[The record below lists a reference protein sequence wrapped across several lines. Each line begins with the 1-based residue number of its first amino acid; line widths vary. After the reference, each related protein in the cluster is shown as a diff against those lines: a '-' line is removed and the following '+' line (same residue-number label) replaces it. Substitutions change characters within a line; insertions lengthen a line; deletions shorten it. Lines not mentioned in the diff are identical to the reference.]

1 MTNQGGI
8 MTIDKDAMQS
18 IDQHIA
24 RLTTQRHHIINT
36 ALENC
41 GFKQYDYVQFFQNG
55 LLTKGYI
62 KNITFD
68 YSKLRIIVHV
78 VHIDFKNN
86 FYNFY
91 PDIQLIGFPLPCKA
105 LRTIPE
111 TETKTFHKEVVEN
124 AWIMEELVSPS
135 HLKEWKKE
143 LFHKCVHVLSNSD
156 MWTTC
161 QNCGHEIR
169 NNYTGIN
176 FANCR
181 TDVPEKPT
189 NGGTVTCQQN
199 I

>member
-78 VHIDFKNN
+78 VHIVN
-86 FYNFY
+86 FVMKQYDIYVKWSVIVQVDNF
-91 PDIQLIGFPLPCKA
+91 II
-105 LRTIPE
+105 
-111 TETKTFHKEVVEN
+111 
-124 AWIMEELVSPS
+124 LV
-135 HLKEWKKE
+135 
-143 LFHKCVHVLSNSD
+143 
-156 MWTTC
+156 
-161 QNCGHEIR
+161 
-169 NNYTGIN
+169 
-176 FANCR
+176 
-181 TDVPEKPT
+181 
-189 NGGTVTCQQN
+189 
-199 I
+199 